1 MDIFDYSEFL
11 FLFIG
16 LYYIYFVLRNYRV
29 MNNVSVLREKY
40 KKKFLFTFIGAFGF
54 LISFQVFYF
63 TSFYKNHPAIEVII
77 KIILGIA
84 SIFSQMLISEY
95 NQLKSNKRTK
105 KKKDIDVSL
114 FESRNKN
121 KLFQIINRLYL
132 LNLIFKP
139 FIRRK
144 LNK

>member
-16 LYYIYFVLRNYRV
+16 LYYIYFVIRNYRV
-29 MNNVSVLREKY
+29 MNNVSVLREDY
-40 KKKFLFTFIGAFGF
+40 KKKFLFTFLGAIGF
-54 LISFQVFYF
+54 LLSFQVFYF
-63 TSFYKNHPAIEVII
+63 TSFYKNHPVIEAII
-77 KIILGIA
+77 KIILGID
-84 SIFSQMLISEY
+84 SIFSQTLINEY

-105 KKKDIDVSL
+105 KKKDTDVSL

-121 KLFQIINRLYL
+121 KFFQIINRLYL

-139 FIRRK
+139 FVKRR

>member
-16 LYYIYFVLRNYRV
+16 LYYIYFVIRNYRV
-29 MNNVSVLREKY
+29 MNNVSVLREEY
-40 KKKFLFTFIGAFGF
+40 KKKFLFTFLGAIGF
-54 LISFQVFYF
+54 LLSFQVFYF
-63 TSFYKNHPAIEVII
+63 TSFYKNHPVIEAII
-77 KIILGIA
+77 KIILGID
-84 SIFSQMLISEY
+84 SIFSQTLINEY

-105 KKKDIDVSL
+105 KKKDTDVSL

-139 FIRRK
+139 FVKRR

>member
-16 LYYIYFVLRNYRV
+16 LYYIYFVIRNYRV
-29 MNNVSVLREKY
+29 MNNVSVLREEY
-40 KKKFLFTFIGAFGF
+40 KKKFLFTFLGAIGF
-54 LISFQVFYF
+54 LLSFQVFYF
-63 TSFYKNHPAIEVII
+63 TSFYKNHPVIEVII
-77 KIILGIA
+77 KIILGID
-84 SIFSQMLISEY
+84 SIFSQTLINEY

-105 KKKDIDVSL
+105 KKKDTDVSL

-139 FIRRK
+139 FVKRR